1 MLVVLK
7 LIYNSN
13 LNLGRIILKIKIDK
27 GILKLKSTSQCKGSR
42 MAKTALKDK
51 NKVEIVTLPDT
62 KTYCQAIVLKLRY
75 GTK

>member
-1 MLVVLK
+1 MLIVLK

-13 LNLGRIILKIKIDK
+13 LNLSKVILKIEIDK
-27 GILKLKSTSQCKGSR
+27 GILKLKSTSQCKGPR
-42 MAKTALKDK
+42 MAKTALKNK

-62 KTYCQAIVLKLRY
+62 KTYCQAIVLKHRY